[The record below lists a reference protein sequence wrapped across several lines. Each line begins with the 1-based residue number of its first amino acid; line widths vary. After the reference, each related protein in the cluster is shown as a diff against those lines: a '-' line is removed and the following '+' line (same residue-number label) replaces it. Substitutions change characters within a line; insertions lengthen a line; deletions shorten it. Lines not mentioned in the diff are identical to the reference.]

1 MRRALVAAA
10 ILTVAPAVHGP
21 AAAAGN
27 SGKNAG
33 KPSLVAAPRRQ
44 DATATDAPA
53 TFAPWVETRAV
64 GEVVVNGEVV
74 IRLRAS
80 QGGLSPDQRAEI
92 AADRLRSA
100 IASGL
105 KPSDVVADVKT
116 DKANPRLKALGQ
128 VVATAS
134 ADEVRYGGA
143 TPGGLVGSWASSL
156 KRALALPG
164 LTVSNSGVIVP
175 LGETRRVRIG
185 GAARGDIFIGA
196 ASGMDVVAESAPPPT
211 PPVGP
216 VPAAPQPAD
225 RRVVAAELGGDASEL
240 VLRGVNVGRETITL
254 NRGGAT
260 VTISIAVQP
269 YAGRFADPS
278 PVTLTGSIASPTLVA
293 RLAAASALGA
303 ATPLPGANARLGVN
317 SINAPLPPAGESRV
331 LNIPVSITGPE
342 MLTVSRT
349 VPVTVSTRTLRPVE
363 TDVLLYSNNPER
375 LTGYGT
381 LFVGRMS
388 QAQGATRV
396 LFHHQSFLPQN
407 ILFTVELI
415 NDKDAPT
422 EVQVVGGS
430 AGPVRDT
437 VWVGYRATSDFMRDY
452 LADSGAIH
460 TVPPRSRLGLV
471 VTKLAPDLTISG
483 LMQLRVISGD
493 APLVRVAADV
503 PGGPTSLPTELL
515 PYPMNFGANGVPT
528 AAFNLS
534 EHVYPSP
541 TKKSVETF
549 TVGGPWLFL
558 PLGRVPI
565 TAAALPERRLDG
577 NYGVIYDY
585 TVNLENPTEKET
597 KVFVSFEPSAGMA
610 GGVFL
615 IDGKSVE
622 IPQTSPPQE
631 PTLATYIL
639 PPGSKRAITIKSL
652 PLSGSNYP
660 ARIIVRP

>member
-1 MRRALVAAA
+1 VRRALVAAA

-185 GAARGDIFIGA
+185 GAL
-196 ASGMDVVAESAPPPT
+196 SATTSMPD
-211 PPVGP
+211 
-216 VPAAPQPAD
+216 AAPQPAD

-317 SINAPLPPAGESRV
+317 SINAPLPPVGESRV